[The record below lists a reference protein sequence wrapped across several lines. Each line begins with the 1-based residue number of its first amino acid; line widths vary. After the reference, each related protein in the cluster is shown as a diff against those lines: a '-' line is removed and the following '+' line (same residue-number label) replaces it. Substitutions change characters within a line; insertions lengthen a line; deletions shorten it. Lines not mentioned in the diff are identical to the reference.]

1 MKKFLLMLAAIS
13 ALFATPARAD
23 LYDEAMAAYE
33 RGDFDTAVKALRS
46 VAEQG
51 NPGAM
56 SALALMYD
64 VGHGV
69 PQDSA
74 EAVKWYRRAA
84 QLGEKSAQYN
94 LASMYDAGV
103 GVPQDSL
110 RAYVWFALSIASG
123 NASAASERDAEAKK
137 LSPEQL
143 TTAKNIVAE
152 CLQRRYSGCD

>member
-13 ALFATPARAD
+13 APSAPARAD

-51 NPGAM
+51 NPAPG
-56 SALALMYD
+56 LPLRLD
-64 VGHGV
+64 VRRWAWGPAGFRRGGR
-69 PQDSA
+69 SGIA
-74 EAVKWYRRAA
+74 EPA

-123 NASAASERDAEAKK
+123 NASAASERDAEAKN
-137 LSPEQL
+137 SP
-143 TTAKNIVAE
+143 
-152 CLQRRYSGCD
+152 RSS